1 MAKKLTASG
10 QQLKPDPVYNSKL
23 VSKFVNALMWDGK
36 KSVAQKAFY
45 DAMDIIS
52 KKIKGAHLAK
62 EPKAHISASG
72 TSKDGE
78 MGPKNTRPSKDGKRE
93 SVDPLEVFE
102 TAVNNVKPL
111 LEVRSK
117 RIGGAS
123 YQIPMQVRPK
133 RQQSLAFRWI
143 IQSARSK
150 KGSACCERLASEL
163 MDAYDGRG
171 GAMTTRE
178 NVHKM
183 AEANKAFAHFAW

>member
-1 MAKKLTASG
+1 MAEKLTASG
-10 QQLKPDPVYNSKL
+10 QQLKPDPVYKSKL
-23 VSKFVNALMWDGK
+23 VSKFINTLMWDGK

-45 DAMDIIS
+45 DAMEIIRRS
-52 KKIKGAHLAK
+52 PLVTGGSS
-62 EPKAHISASG
+62 EG
-72 TSKDGE
+72 TTGQKTE
-78 MGPKNTRPSKDGKRE
+78 
-93 SVDPLEVFE
+93 LEIFE
-102 TAVNNVKPL
+102 AAINNVKPL

-123 YQIPMQVRPK
+123 YQIPMQVRPS

-143 IQSARSK
+143 IQSARGK
-150 KGSACCERLASEL
+150 KGSAFCERLASEL
-163 MDAYDGRG
+163 MEAYDKRG

>member
-1 MAKKLTASG
+1 MAKKFTASS

-23 VSKFVNALMWDGK
+23 VSKFINCLMTDGK
-36 KSVAQKAFY
+36 KSVAQSVFY

-52 KKIKGAHLAK
+52 KKMKDAGA
-62 EPKAHISASG
+62 
-72 TSKDGE
+72 
-78 MGPKNTRPSKDGKRE
+78 
-93 SVDPLEVFE
+93 VEVFE
-102 TAVNNVKPL
+102 AAVNNVKPL

-123 YQIPMQVRPK
+123 YQVPMQVSPK

-143 IQSARSK
+143 MQSARSK
-150 KGSACCERLASEL
+150 KGKPMCQHLASEL
-163 MDAYDGRG
+163 MDAYDGHG

-178 NVHKM
+178 NVHRM

>member
-45 DAMDIIS
+45 DAMDIIEKKLKTQNS
-52 KKIKGAHLAK
+52 KLKTV
-62 EPKAHISASG
+62 E
-72 TSKDGE
+72 
-78 MGPKNTRPSKDGKRE
+78 
-93 SVDPLEVFE
+93 PLEVFE

-171 GAMTTRE
+171 GAMTTRD